1 MRLHRFYT
9 GPDIRLKA
17 DFWLHDEALL
27 WQWNRVLRFRAEQE
41 VILFDGQNK
50 QRLYKIAEIS
60 KKEAHL
66 QMITDMV
73 FKRPGRHVYLFW
85 SLLKREN
92 NEYIIQ
98 KCTELGVSN
107 FVPIISER
115 TVKKDFNMARA
126 QKIAIE
132 ASEQCGRGDIPAIR
146 EPVHLEKVL
155 EEYADKLKMIVCHEG
170 GSEEIALADDEI
182 AGLFIGPE
190 GGWSEHEQEM
200 FSEPGI
206 MTLGLGDFTLR
217 AETAA
222 IVASS
227 KFL

>member
-1 MRLHRFYT
+1 MRLHRFFT
-9 GPDIRLKA
+9 GPDIRLKK
-17 DFWLHDEALL
+17 DFWLHDEPLL
-27 WQWNRVLRFRAEQE
+27 WQWNRVLRFRAGQE
-41 VILFDGQNK
+41 VILFEGQGK
-50 QRLYKIAEIS
+50 ERLYKIAEIS

-66 QMITDMV
+66 QMITELV
-73 FKRPGRHVYLFW
+73 AKYPKRHVYLFW

-98 KCTELGVSN
+98 KCTEIGVSN
-107 FVPIISER
+107 FIPIISER

-126 QKIAIE
+126 QKIAKE

-146 EPVHLEKVL
+146 EPVHLDKVL
-155 EEYADKLKMIVCHEG
+155 EEYQNKLKLIVCHEG
-170 GSEEIALADDEI
+170 GSIDVNLTDDDKP
-182 AGLFIGPE
+182 GLFIGPE
-190 GGWSEHEQEM
+190 GGWSDHEQKM
-200 FSEPGI
+200 FSNPALTA
-206 MTLGLGDFTLR
+206 MGLGDFTLR

>member
-9 GPDIRLKA
+9 GPDIRLKE
-17 DFWLHDEALL
+17 DFWLHDELLL
-27 WQWNRVLRFRAEQE
+27 WQWHKVLRFRTGQQI
-41 VILFDGQNK
+41 VLFDGQAK

-60 KKEAHL
+60 KNEAHL
-66 QMITDMV
+66 QLITDMPL
-73 FKRPGRHVYLFW
+73 KRPKRHIYLFW

-98 KCTELGVSN
+98 KCTEVGVSN
-107 FVPIISER
+107 FVPVISER

-126 QKIAIE
+126 QKIAVE
-132 ASEQCGRGDIPAIR
+132 ASEQCGRTDIPLIR
-146 EPVHLEKVL
+146 EPVRLDKVL
-155 EEYADKLKMIVCHEG
+155 EEYRDKLKLIICDEG
-170 GSEEIALADDEI
+170 GPEDIDLADDDRT
-182 AGLFIGPE
+182 GLFIGPE
-190 GGWSEHEQEM
+190 GGWSDHEQKM
-200 FSEPGI
+200 FSESGI
-206 MTLGLGDFTLR
+206 MAMGLGDFTLR